1 MKITDASVL
10 EKICREGM
18 KTLLPDIPKISVGMG
33 TCGIGNGAKEV
44 YECLQ
49 KEIKAKKAK
58 IQLTPVGCFG
68 FCAEETLVNCYLPG
82 QPLIVLHKVTAK
94 DAKGI
99 IDGICKGKIPLKKA
113 LCRIDDW
120 NFYTSRVEFGKGYES
135 IPRWNE
141 IPFFKGQ
148 KKIVLRDSGL
158 INPDDIKEY
167 IAVGGYNALMK
178 ALTQMTPDSVLEEI
192 KKSKLRGRGGAGFP
206 TAVKWEMMKKVDTDK
221 KYIICNADEGDPG
234 AYMNRNEIE
243 SDPHALIEG
252 MLIGAYVMGASE
264 GVMYVRAEYPLAVE
278 RFKKAVDQ
286 AREYG
291 ILGKKIFGSSFSFD
305 MSYVEGAGAFVCGE
319 ETALIAS
326 IEGRAGRPIPR
337 PPYPAQKGLW
347 GKPTNINNVETWI
360 NVPVILTIGGEAF
373 AKFGTQASTGTKV
386 FSLVGKIKNTG
397 LVELPLGT
405 PLENIIYQMGEGTGN
420 KKKIRAVQTG
430 GPSGGCIPVE
440 HFDTPVDY
448 ESLTKL
454 GTIMGSGGMVV
465 MDQDNCMV
473 DVARYF
479 VEVTYAES
487 CGKCTPCR
495 EGIAQELAILNKITR
510 GEASMEDLDT
520 LERLAY
526 VIRDS
531 ALCGLGQTS
540 SNPVLSTLRYFRDE
554 YEKHIIQRRC
564 KAGVCESLFMAL
576 CENSCPM
583 HMNIPGYL
591 QLLKEERIEEAFELT
606 LRDNPLP
613 GTVGRIC
620 YYHCMIRCRRDMV
633 DDPVSQ
639 GDIHRYLAD
648 TMYKMGKERQIY
660 QRLIK
665 EKLSPT
671 GKKIAIV
678 GAGPAGLTAAYY
690 LVRLGH
696 EVTVYDSHAKAG
708 GILQYGIPAYRLPKD
723 VVNKELDLFKKLGVK
738 FVFNTSIGKD
748 LPFKNLQ
755 NNNDA
760 VFLAVGAQK
769 DIDLNIP
776 GKELQG
782 VLQGYEFLEDFARGK
797 KLSLGKK
804 VVVVGAGNV
813 AIDAARSCLRL
824 GADVTVV
831 YRRDKDEMPANA
843 HEIKD
848 AMDENIKF
856 MFLSAPYRI
865 LDDAKGRVAG
875 LEIKKMKF
883 DGYDNTGRK
892 KPIETGETAV
902 VECNTVILSIGEKVD
917 FAPAKEIGLDLKKNG
932 AIKVAQS
939 SFRTNLVKVYAG
951 GDAVTGPATVSEAM
965 GLARQAAEAID
976 IDLMKE
982 RRFHKLFRDFKYKDE
997 VISEPEGGKRI
1008 NPKKLP
1014 AKERISSFQEVLGG
1028 YSGEEAL
1035 QEAARCL
1042 RCDVKCHFQEKE
1054 D

>member
-1 MKITDASVL
+1 
-10 EKICREGM
+10 
-18 KTLLPDIPKISVGMG
+18 
-33 TCGIGNGAKEV
+33 
-44 YECLQ
+44 
-49 KEIKAKKAK
+49 
-58 IQLTPVGCFG
+58 
-68 FCAEETLVNCYLPG
+68 
-82 QPLIVLHKVTAK
+82 
-94 DAKGI
+94 
-99 IDGICKGKIPLKKA
+99 
-113 LCRIDDW
+113 
-120 NFYTSRVEFGKGYES
+120 
-135 IPRWNE
+135 
-141 IPFFKGQ
+141 
-148 KKIVLRDSGL
+148 
-158 INPDDIKEY
+158 
-167 IAVGGYNALMK
+167 
-178 ALTQMTPDSVLEEI
+178 
-192 KKSKLRGRGGAGFP
+192 
-206 TAVKWEMMKKVDTDK
+206 MMKKVDANQ

-252 MLIGAYVMGASE
+252 MMIGAYVMGASE

-278 RFKKAVDQ
+278 RFKKAVAA
-286 AREYG
+286 AREFG
-291 ILGKKIFGSSFSFD
+291 ILGKNIFGSSFSFD
-305 MSYVEGAGAFVCGE
+305 ISYVEGAGAFVCGE

-326 IEGRAGRPIPR
+326 IEGRAGRPLPR

-360 NVPVILTIGGEAF
+360 NIPVIVTIGGDEF
-373 AKFGTQASTGTKV
+373 AKFGTPTSTGTKV

-440 HFDTPVDY
+440 HFNTPVDY

-495 EGIAQELAILNKITR
+495 EGLAQALAILNKITR
-510 GEASMEDLDT
+510 GDATMKDLDT

-531 ALCGLGQTS
+531 SLCGLGQTS

-554 YEKHIIQRRC
+554 YEKHIIQKRC

-576 CENSCPM
+576 CENSCPL

-591 QLLKEERIEEAFELT
+591 QLLKEGRIEEAFELT

-620 YYHCMIRCRRDMV
+620 YFHCMMRCRRDTI

-639 GDIHRYLAD
+639 GEIHRYLAD
-648 TMYKMGKERQIY
+648 TMYKMGKEKAIY

-665 EKLSPT
+665 ERLSPT

-678 GAGPAGLTAAYY
+678 GAGPAGLTAAYF

-696 EVTVYDSHAKAG
+696 DVTVYDSHAKAG

-723 VVNKELDLFKKLGVK
+723 SLNKELDLFKKLGVK
-738 FVFNTSIGKD
+738 FVFNTHVGKE
-748 LPFKNLQ
+748 LSFKNLQ
-755 NNNDA
+755 KQNDTI
-760 VFLAVGAQK
+760 FLAVGAQK
-769 DIDLNIP
+769 DIELEIP
-776 GKELQG
+776 GRQLHG
-782 VLQGYEFLEDFARGK
+782 VIQGYEFLEDFASGK
-797 KLSLGKK
+797 KLHLGKN

-831 YRRDKDEMPANA
+831 YRRDRDEMPANE

-848 AMDENIKF
+848 AIDETIRF
-856 MFLSAPYRI
+856 MFMSAPHRI
-865 LDDAKGRVAG
+865 IGDLKGKVTG
-875 LEIKKMKF
+875 LEIHKMKF
-883 DGYDNTGRK
+883 DGFDSSGRK
-892 KPIETGETAV
+892 RPVETGETAII
-902 VECNTVILSIGEKVD
+902 ECSAVILAVGEKVD
-917 FAPAKEIGLDLKKNG
+917 FESAKEIGLELRKNG
-932 AIKVAQS
+932 TVKVHQPS
-939 SFRTNLVKVYAG
+939 YRTNLPKVYAG

-965 GLARQAAEAID
+965 GIARNAAEAID
-976 IDLMKE
+976 FDLMKE
-982 RRFHKLFRDFKYKDE
+982 KRFHRLFRDFQYKDE
-997 VISEPEGGKRI
+997 VMQEPEGGKMVK
-1008 NPKKLP
+1008 PKMLP
-1014 AKERISSFQEVLGG
+1014 VKERVSNFQEVLSG

-1035 QEAARCL
+1035 HEATRCL
-1042 RCDVKCHFQEKE
+1042 RCDVKCQ
-1054 D
+1054 DQD